1 MTVEKWSQEARIKL
15 AECSLTPSLD
25 AEILLAHFMKKDRAW
40 VLAHAEDNLDE
51 KTCLTLSK
59 ALVRRTSGEPIAYI
73 TGQIEFY
80 GRVFYVDSRVLVPR
94 PESEDFIEIMRALID
109 KTTENTSI
117 IDMGTGSGVLAITLK
132 LEYPNLDVTATDISK
147 QALKVARMN
156 ANRYK
161 LSIPL
166 RHQDLLSDTD
176 AQDIVVANLPYVP
189 INMRDPSIQ
198 MEPDEALYSGIDG
211 LDHYRRLFQQL
222 QKKTVRY
229 VLTESLL
236 DQHEQLNAVAK
247 LAGFVEHSKKGLV
260 QVFTLR

>member
-1 MTVEKWSQEARIKL
+1 MTVENWNQEARIKL
-15 AECSLTPSLD
+15 AEYSLTPSLD

-59 ALVRRTSGEPIAYI
+59 ALVRRTSGEPIAYV
-73 TGQIEFY
+73 TGRTEFY
-80 GRVFYVDSRVLVPR
+80 GRDFYVDSRVLVPR
-94 PESEDFIEIMRALID
+94 PESEDFIEIMRSIVD
-109 KTTENTSI
+109 KIGDNTSV
-117 IDMGTGSGVLAITLK
+117 IDVGTGSGILAITLK
-132 LEYPNLDVTATDISK
+132 LEHPALEITATDISK
-147 QALKVARMN
+147 KALKVARMN

-198 MEPDEALYSGIDG
+198 MEPDEALYSGMDG

-222 QKKTVRY
+222 ENRTVRY

-236 DQHEQLNAVAK
+236 DQHEQLSAVAK
-247 LAGFVEHSKKGLV
+247 LAGFVEHSMKGLV
-260 QVFTLR
+260 QVFTRM